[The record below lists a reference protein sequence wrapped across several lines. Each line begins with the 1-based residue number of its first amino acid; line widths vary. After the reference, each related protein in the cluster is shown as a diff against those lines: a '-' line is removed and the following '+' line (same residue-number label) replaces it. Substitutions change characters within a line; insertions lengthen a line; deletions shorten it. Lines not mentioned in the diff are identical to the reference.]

1 MILQKRPRSESCAI
15 ENPVPKRHRT
25 HTVRRSASP
34 QPTESTATAPATTK
48 PSLPLTRENLNRLQS
63 TIAGS
68 MGGSRTPSPSRTR
81 NNLDTWDKLA
91 AFEVHVDTGHQL
103 PSELKAHLEGVIQR
117 PRDASIEAS
126 PNAKKI
132 TQRRRLAA
140 QQNERTGIKHI
151 EPYMLF
157 RGEADLDERVAPVPH
172 IASKD
177 EVFLNKYFRPRPPN
191 EGVKS
196 TFGELSQPR
205 PDSCIGYVTR
215 RDAQA
220 AASQAPFSAD
230 EEQILQAFPLTQFL
244 HFPFLTS
251 QWKAQIANENML
263 HARYQAARDGAVV
276 VNYLCEFYQNS
287 DIEPSIVQTCHFS
300 LTCDLETTEIWV
312 HWREGNQHHMEL
324 VNKSSLRQLS
334 EVESARN
341 VLRNIVE
348 YGLGERLDDIK
359 KAIPSFATV
368 WAQGRVPTITQVDCT
383 TASVSSVPSSSKFQF
398 AFPMTPSSLGSGS
411 VVSEPIKK
419 RRLDSSV
426 DTSGG

>member
-1 MILQKRPRSESCAI
+1 
-15 ENPVPKRHRT
+15 
-25 HTVRRSASP
+25 
-34 QPTESTATAPATTK
+34 
-48 PSLPLTRENLNRLQS
+48 
-63 TIAGS
+63 

-81 NNLDTWDKLA
+81 NNLDTWEKLA

-103 PSELKAHLEGVIQR
+103 PSELETHIKDIIQK
-117 PRDASIEAS
+117 PRDADVEAS

-157 RGEADLDERVAPVPH
+157 RGVADLDERVEPVPY

-177 EVFLNKYFRPRPPN
+177 EVFLNKFFRPRPPN
-191 EGVKS
+191 DGVKS

-220 AASQAPFSAD
+220 AASQAPFSVD
-230 EEQILQAFPLTQFL
+230 EEQTLQGFPLTQFL

-276 VNYLCEFYQNS
+276 VNYLREFYKNS
-287 DIEPSIVQTCHFS
+287 DIEPSIIRTCHFS
-300 LTCDLETTEIWV
+300 LTCDLEMAEIWI
-312 HWREGNQHHMEL
+312 HWHENKQHHMEL
-324 VNKSSLRQLS
+324 INKSSLRQLS
-334 EVESARN
+334 EVEGTRN

-348 YGLGERLDDIK
+348 YSLDERLTEIK
-359 KAIPSFATV
+359 KAIPSFATQ
-368 WAQGRVPTITQVDCT
+368 WAQGSVPAITEADR
-383 TASVSSVPSSSKFQF
+383 TASASSVPSLSDFQF
-398 AFPMTPSSLGSGS
+398 AFPITPSSLGSSSVTSAQS
-411 VVSEPIKK
+411 VVYEPAKK
-419 RRLDSSV
+419 RRLNSSA
-426 DTSGG
+426 DASGK